1 LVHFTRIGLPYL
13 FTCDKCLVWSG
24 LDREPATPSKFIT
37 RGPHSQ
43 KKNLLE
49 TTTAIVCDSPPY
61 CCPSSPRSVDELRTK
76 GRGLP
81 FCSTGRLVRRP
92 PRAQTRKKPT
102 RYFAWSG
109 SNNPPDQSLDSILVA
124 RRYTVRVSLRLC
136 TTNDSP
142 HATPT
147 LSWLKGTYW
156 HRLTA
161 AHPSKSAVDTPDN
174 ELPAS
179 GAH

>member
-1 LVHFTRIGLPYL
+1 MSAVGSLLSSIQDLDVDWIGSLHSDWITLPLYL
-13 FTCDKCLVWSG
+13 RQVPGLVWIVN
-24 LDREPATPSKFIT
+24 LQLPPSSSPEGHTLEKT
-37 RGPHSQ
+37 
-43 KKNLLE
+43 LLE
-49 TTTAIVCDSPPY
+49 TTTAIVCDSPPF

-81 FCSTGRLVRRP
+81 FCSTSRLVRRP

-109 SNNPPDQSLDSILVA
+109 SNNPPDQSLDSIFIA

-136 TTNDSP
+136 TKDDSP

-147 LSWLKGTYW
+147 LS
-156 HRLTA
+156 
-161 AHPSKSAVDTPDN
+161 
-174 ELPAS
+174 
-179 GAH
+179 